1 MYRGDFSLEGW
12 SHLQFHYCEYLEADR
27 CCKFYYIFLKFNKLH
42 LKKQKQPPPHK
53 ICQKPFPAV
62 PNCQPKKFRM
72 TNLFHFFLSLRPEHR
87 EFCLYDPSHISAIS
101 TIINI
106 SELISPKPDLV
117 LSLSVAL
124 CEFSECAEVP
134 LETSQ
139 LRSRSRAR
147 FSITAASPLP

>member
-1 MYRGDFSLEGW
+1 MNRGDFSFEGW
-12 SHLQFHYCEYLEADR
+12 AIYSFTTANPWKLIAVANSIIYFWNLIS
-27 CCKFYYIFLKFNKLH
+27 YI
-42 LKKQKQPPPHK
+42 KKKKKKCPK
-53 ICQKPFPAV
+53 TFPAV
-62 PNCQPKKFRM
+62 PNCQLKKFRM
-72 TNLFHFFLSLRPEHR
+72 TNLFHFFPSLQPEHR

-106 SELISPKPDLV
+106 SELIFPKPDLV